1 MATVYKKNGDYDLST
16 KKGKEFKGQ
25 SDAAK
30 AWVFRRII
38 LPLLL
43 LALLVAILEYYFP
56 GTEDKIDRFLHLK

>member
-1 MATVYKKNGDYDLST
+1 MATGYKKNGDYDLRT

-43 LALLVAILEYYFP
+43 LALW
-56 GTEDKIDRFLHLK
+56 